1 MQNIKIY
8 NTPKCSAFLLGRQES
23 RISEDD
29 PFNEG
34 YRLKDSW
41 SQN

>member
-8 NTPKCSAFLLGRQES
+8 NIPKGSAFLLGRQES
-23 RISEDD
+23 CISKVD
-29 PFNEG
+29 PFNAG
-34 YRLKDSW
+34 YRLKDTW

>member
-8 NTPKCSAFLLGRQES
+8 NSPKGFAFLSGRLEYC
-23 RISEDD
+23 ISEDD
-29 PFNEG
+29 PFNAG
-34 YRLKDSW
+34 YRLKDTR